1 MKIGRCSGILLHI
14 TSLPG
19 KYGIGDLGPA
29 ALAFVDRLVASGQK
43 IWQILPLGPTGYG
56 DSPYAAFSSFA
67 GNELLIDVETLWKD
81 GLLTRSD
88 LSSLL
93 DISHAPV
100 DYGRLVNRKLPLLR
114 KAAATFQRKRGNK
127 AAYREFLA
135 RERHWLDDYALFRSI
150 KAVHE
155 AAAQAQAL
163 LERLGLG
170 QRLHHKP
177 SELSGGEQQRV
188 AIARA
193 LAGDPRLILAD
204 EPTGNLDPDTG
215 KSVAE
220 LLLELCAD
228 HHKTLI
234 LVTHSPELAAKTQN
248 QLQLVG
254 GQLEEVA

>member
-1 MKIGRCSGILLHI
+1 MGGLDRPSEGEVVFEGENLFTKS
-14 TSLPG
+14 
-19 KYGIGDLGPA
+19 PA
-29 ALAFVDRLVASGQK
+29 QLAHWRA
-43 IWQILPLGPTGYG
+43 QILGFVFQ
-56 DSPYAAFSSFA
+56 AHH
-67 GNELLIDVETLWKD
+67 LLPDFTALENALIP
-81 GLLTRSD
+81 GLIQGKSQ
-88 LSSLL
+88 
-93 DISHAPV
+93 P
-100 DYGRLVNRKLPLLR
+100 
-114 KAAATFQRKRGNK
+114 Q
-127 AAYREFLA
+127 
-135 RERHWLDDYALFRSI
+135 
-150 KAVHE
+150 